1 VAAGRYL
8 RRMKKLAIFD
18 LDGTLL
24 DSFPWFLRVVNSVAQ
39 RHGFRSV
46 DADDIEMLRGRD
58 SRQILDF
65 LGVPKWKLPF
75 IGRDMRRRK
84 SEAMADIALFD
95 GVDAMLA
102 ALGTGGIVLAVVSSD
117 SESNARAALGDCARH
132 ISYFECGASLF
143 GKAAN
148 YKRVLLRAG
157 VPADQAIAIG
167 DEVRDGE
174 AARKAGIAF
183 GAVSWGFASI
193 EALQKLD
200 PDFVFARIDEIPW
213 KLSRVG
219 KPAASD

>member
-1 VAAGRYL
+1 MAGGRYL
-8 RRMKKLAIFD
+8 PGMKRLAIFD

-46 DADDIEMLRGRD
+46 DPDDVEMLRGRD

-75 IGRDMRRRK
+75 IGRDMRRMK
-84 SEAMADIALFD
+84 TEAMAGIALFD
-95 GVDAMLA
+95 GVDAMLE
-102 ALGTGGIVLAVVSSD
+102 ALCANDIVLALVSSD
-117 SESNARAALGDCARH
+117 SEINARTALGDCVRH
-132 ISYFECGASLF
+132 IAHFECGASLF
-143 GKAAN
+143 GKAAK
-148 YKRVLLRAG
+148 YTKVLSRAG
-157 VPADQAIAIG
+157 IAADQAIGIG

-200 PDFVFARIDEIPW
+200 PEFVFARIDEIPL
-213 KLSRVG
+213 KLSPIG
-219 KPAASD
+219 KSAGAD